1 MIETMRRRH
10 GASGVCCLAV
20 VGLLAMACYAYGQ
33 TAGGSAADDPPGDAK
48 QVDAKQ
54 ADVKQAQVKRG
65 QKSRRSA
72 ARDSGGCGSGA
83 GQPKPADRG
92 AGGKSVARAENV
104 VSRAS
109 RSKGPEV
116 AKGPPWPG
124 WACEDSNMTLEPLW
138 AGQPLSATWTILN
151 DGEGDLEILVKGG

>member
-1 MIETMRRRH
+1 MIGTMRRRH
-10 GASGVCCLAV
+10 SASGVCCLAV

-33 TAGGSAADDPPGDAK
+33 AASGSAAEDPPGDAK

-54 ADVKQAQVKRG
+54 TDVKQAQVKRG
-65 QKSRRSA
+65 QKSRRPA
-72 ARDSGGCGSGA
+72 ASDGGGCGSGSA
-83 GQPKPADRG
+83 QPKPANRS
-92 AGGKSVARAENV
+92 AGSKSVARSDNV

-124 WACEDSNMTLEPLW
+124 WACEDSNTTLEPLW
-138 AGQPLSATWTILN
+138 AGQSLSVTWVIRN